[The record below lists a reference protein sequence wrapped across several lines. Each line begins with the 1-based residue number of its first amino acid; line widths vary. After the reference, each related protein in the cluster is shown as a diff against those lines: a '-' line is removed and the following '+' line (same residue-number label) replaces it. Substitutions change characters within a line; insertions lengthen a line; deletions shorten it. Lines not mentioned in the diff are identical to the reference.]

1 MPIPRIWYRYSPSPP
16 PSLVNV
22 VQSGPEMIHTDFSI
36 VFLGGSG
43 GGGGGG
49 FFFFGGG
56 GGGGGGGVFVFA
68 SAFGHGNIHFP

>member
-43 GGGGGG
+43 GGG
-49 FFFFGGG
+49 
-56 GGGGGGGVFVFA
+56 VFVFA

>member
-1 MPIPRIWYRYSPSPP
+1 MPIPRIWYRYSPSSP

-22 VQSGPEMIHTDFSI
+22 VLSGPEMIHTDFSI

-43 GGGGGG
+43 VGGGGI
-49 FFFFGGG
+49 
-56 GGGGGGGVFVFA
+56 FVFA

>member
-43 GGGGGG
+43 GG
-49 FFFFGGG
+49 
-56 GGGGGGGVFVFA
+56 VFVFA